1 MITSEQWRAV
11 LAWLE
16 TPSVSEVDP
25 SDLIKRVVIDLLFVE
40 VDVYGY
46 CNVPDYWKRLQAL
59 SEVK

>member
-16 TPSVSEVDP
+16 TSVPEDP
-25 SDLIKRVVIDLLFVE
+25 SIKRVVIDLLFVE

-59 SEVK
+59 SSEEVK